1 MPKQKILIIV
11 TVLVLITAI
20 GYGLNRYLPNL
31 LNGRNTPT
39 PSSASNSNQS
49 LSATPVSEIGAPSVS
64 ETPTPSIVQ
73 QFRAPIERA
82 LERVTKK
89 PFGIY
94 ITPQNSPVQ
103 PERFSGYHTG
113 VDFETFVDEQ
123 DKDVSVYAI
132 CTGVTL
138 LKEWASG
145 YGGLVVQSCQL
156 ANQDIT
162 VIYGHLNLASVG
174 TAKNL
179 LMSAG
184 EKIGNLGKG
193 FSQETD
199 GERKHL
205 HLGIHKGRSINI
217 LGYVQNSSEL
227 SNWMDINLYLK

>member
-1 MPKQKILIIV
+1 MSKRIILIVAI
-11 TVLVLITAI
+11 VLVAVGAI
-20 GYGLNRYLPNL
+20 SFALSRYLANLDKNL
-31 LNGRNTPT
+31 LAPSPT
-39 PSSASNSNQS
+39 SNSSQS
-49 LSATPVSEIGAPSVS
+49 PSITPASEIGAPSVS

-73 QFRAPIERA
+73 QFHAPIDRA
-82 LERVTKK
+82 LERVAKK

-94 ITPQNSPVQ
+94 ITSQNSPVQ
-103 PERFSGYHTG
+103 PERFSGFHTG
-113 VDFETFVDEQ
+113 VDFETFADEQ
-123 DKDVSVYAI
+123 DKDVPVYAI
-132 CTGVTL
+132 CTGITL

>member
-1 MPKQKILIIV
+1 MIVIIV
-11 TVLVLITAI
+11 LVVVGTVGFALS
-20 GYGLNRYLPNL
+20 RYLAESNKNSL
-31 LNGRNTPT
+31 T
-39 PSSASNSNQS
+39 PSPTSNLSQSTSAFPSGS
-49 LSATPVSEIGAPSVS
+49 IGAPSVS
-64 ETPTPSIVQ
+64 ETPTPSKAQ
-73 QFRAPIERA
+73 QFRAPIDRA
-82 LERVTKK
+82 LERATKK

-94 ITPQNSPVQ
+94 ITSQNSPVQ
-103 PERFSGYHTG
+103 PERFSGFHTG
-113 VDFETFVDEQ
+113 VDFETFADEQ
-123 DKDVSVYAI
+123 NKDVPIYAI
-132 CTGVTL
+132 CTGITL

-156 ANQDIT
+156 ANQDIA

-227 SNWMDINLYLK
+227 SNWIDVIKYLAPQ

>member
-1 MPKQKILIIV
+1 MSKQTILIVAI
-11 TVLVLITAI
+11 VLVAVGAI
-20 GYGLNRYLPNL
+20 SFALSRYLVNSNKNSL
-31 LNGRNTPT
+31 T
-39 PSSASNSNQS
+39 SSSTSNSSQS
-49 LSATPVSEIGAPSVS
+49 PSATPASESGTPAVS
-64 ETPTPSIVQ
+64 ETPTPSIAQ

-113 VDFETFVDEQ
+113 VDFETFADEQ

-199 GERKHL
+199 SERKHL